1 MKLWI
6 AALLA
11 VGTLAAGGYGAVRV
25 RNELV
30 TLDVAVDTQ
39 WRQVENQ
46 LQRRHELLPKLV
58 AVAQRYA
65 SHEKDTLER
74 LAATRAAYTSGAE
87 GAKPRLAGELDGAVV
102 HVLAL
107 AESYPDLKADQQFRE
122 LAYEIAGTQNRI
134 TLERQR
140 YNEMV
145 GQRNAR
151 LRQLPWSLLR
161 GSRME
166 RDFYEPPRE
175 TLADPQLGL

>member
-1 MKLWI
+1 MKIWI
-6 AALLA
+6 AI
-11 VGTLAAGGYGAVRV
+11 LAACVALGAGYGSVRI

-30 TLDVAVDTQ
+30 ALDVAVETQ
-39 WRQVENQ
+39 WQQVENQ

-65 SHEKDTLER
+65 AHEKDTLER
-74 LAATRAAYTSGAE
+74 LAASRAAYTSGDA
-87 GAKPRLAGELDGAVV
+87 GAKPRLAGELDGALV

-107 AESYPDLKADQQFRE
+107 AESYPDLKADRQYGD

-134 TLERQR
+134 ALERQR
-140 YNEMV
+140 YNEIV

-151 LRQLPWSLLR
+151 LRQLPWSLFR
-161 GSRME
+161 GSMLE

-175 TLADPQLGL
+175 TLADPPLGL